1 MLTANVTVF
10 CFLASYVVAFALEL
24 TRLLGRNRLSRFVML
39 GFGAAGLV
47 AHTILI
53 FNRSRSAHLPPLL
66 SSTYDWLLV
75 LSWLLILIYL
85 FLTAMDRELALGAF
99 ALPVVL
105 LLIAATYFIEAP
117 EASPLR
123 AEDLEKARRGW
134 LMLHAA
140 SLVFG
145 MTGVAVGFVSG
156 LMYMVQRRRLKT
168 GHGAQQGWKMPNLER
183 LAVVNRWSLMFAFL
197 LLTLGFGSGIGL
209 AIYPRDPA
217 IRIAWTDPLVILSGA
232 IWIALA
238 TVFVWLLRHR
248 RPSGKQMAWLTGCAL
263 VFLLLTVAGLQIIA
277 GSHAVRVGT
286 IHHGDTESR
295 RIEILGFQFS
305 SSFRHT
311 DSDIRHFF
319 SSVTPC
325 LRGEIRFR
333 STEEV
338 RT

>member
-1 MLTANVTVF
+1 MLANVTVF

-24 TRLLGRNRLSRFVML
+24 TRLLGRSRLSRFVML
-39 GFGAAGLV
+39 GFGAAGLL
-47 AHTILI
+47 AHTIFLLG
-53 FNRSRSAHLPPLL
+53 RSRSMHLPPLL

-105 LLIAATYFIEAP
+105 LLIGATYFTALP
-117 EASPLR
+117 TASPLK
-123 AEDLEKARRGW
+123 AEDLAAARRGW
-134 LMLHAA
+134 TMLHAA

-145 MTGVAVGFVSG
+145 MAGVAAGFVSG

-168 GHGAQQGWKMPNLER
+168 GHASQQGWKMPNLEK

-209 AIYPRDPA
+209 AMFPRESTSK
-217 IRIAWTDPLVILSGA
+217 IEWTDPLVILSGV

-263 VFLLLTVAGLQIIA
+263 AFLLLTVAGLQIIA
-277 GSHAVRVGT
+277 GSHSMRLTRAAAPNLQF
-286 IHHGDTESR
+286 
-295 RIEILGFQFS
+295 EISNLKFAINS
-305 SSFRHT
+305 SNT
-311 DSDIRHFF
+311 
-319 SSVTPC
+319 
-325 LRGEIRFR
+325 R
-333 STEEV
+333 SPAGIPLAEV
-338 RT
+338 PA